1 MPDSTPGGASGA
13 ARPASDR
20 LESWKEI
27 AAYLRRDVTTV
38 QRWERREGMPVH
50 RHLHDKLGSVYAFR
64 SDLDAWARRR
74 SAGAAGGAP
83 GEGPAEGGQE
93 GDPAGDPG
101 TAPAPEPASRGQAA
115 SGHVGTS
122 RPAVL
127 LAAAAV
133 AAAAAVGAGAVWLL
147 QRQAASTRDPLA
159 GARFVPLTDFGGVEQ
174 AAAISGDGRF
184 VAFLS
189 DRAGRVDVWLTQ
201 VGSGQFLDLT
211 RGSAPELVNPSI
223 RTLGFS
229 PDGSLVTFWARG
241 RTGSDP
247 PDIGIW
253 AVPLLGGPPRPYLEG
268 AAEYAWTRDGTRLVH
283 HTPGPGDPMYVSEA
297 GRPHEGR
304 RLFSAPAGLHAHFQT
319 WAPDQRFVYF
329 VQGALPDRLDL
340 WRIRA
345 DGSSAPERLT
355 HHDGVVS
362 HPVFVDARMLLYLAT
377 DADGS
382 GPWLHALD
390 VEDGVARRVGTG
402 AERYTSL
409 AASADGR
416 RLVLTQASPKRT
428 LWRVALGPDR
438 ADLAGARPIPLTT
451 GTGGS
456 PRLGPGYLVYVSA
469 KGAGDG
475 LWKLQDG
482 ASTELWSQPGARIAG
497 APAVRRDGRRIAF
510 WTREGGRTRLRV
522 VDADGTGGRV
532 VTDALQLSGAPAW
545 MPDGASL
552 AVGAIVNG
560 APRLFRVPLE
570 GGAPAPLVAEP
581 SADPAWSPAGDLFA
595 FTGADVGT
603 TFPLKAVNA
612 DGSAHRMPPL
622 TLTRGERH
630 VAFLPGGRSI
640 AVLRGEIRRKH
651 LAAVDLASGASRPL
665 IVLPPDFDVRDFDVS
680 PDGRELVLEQVQE
693 RSDLVLVERPGG

>member
-1 MPDSTPGGASGA
+1 MPDSPPTGSSGA

-27 AAYLRRDVTTV
+27 ATYLRRDVTTV

-50 RHLHDKLGSVYAFR
+50 RHVHDKLGSVYAFR

-74 SAGAAGGAP
+74 SAGVAGGAS
-83 GEGPAEGGQE
+83 GEGTLAGGGQE
-93 GDPAGDPG
+93 RDPAGG
-101 TAPAPEPASRGQAA
+101 AGEVAPLEPVGRERAA
-115 SGHVGTS
+115 SGLARS
-122 RPAVL
+122 PRPAVR
-127 LAAAAV
+127 LAAAIGV
-133 AAAAAVGAGAVWLL
+133 AAAIGAGATWLL
-147 QRQAASTRDPLA
+147 QRRAASADDPLS
-159 GARFVPLTDFGGVEQ
+159 GARFAPLTDFGGVEQ
-174 AAAISGDGRF
+174 AAAISADGRF

-201 VGSGQFLDLT
+201 VGSGQFQDLT

-229 PDGSLVTFWARG
+229 PDGALVTFWARG
-241 RTGSDP
+241 RTGSSP

-297 GRPHEGR
+297 GRPHEAR
-304 RLFSAPAGLHAHFQT
+304 RIFSAPSGLHAHFQV
-319 WAPDQRFVYF
+319 WSPDQAFIYF

-340 WRIRA
+340 WRIRP
-345 DGSSAPERLT
+345 DGSAPERLT
-355 HHDGVVS
+355 HHDGLVS
-362 HPVFVDARMLLYLAT
+362 HPVFADERTLLYLAT
-377 DADGS
+377 DPDGS

-390 VEDGVARRVGTG
+390 VEGRATRRVAPG
-402 AERYTSL
+402 AGRYTSL

-428 LWRVALGPDR
+428 LWRVPLGPDR
-438 ADLAGARPIPLTT
+438 ADLAAASPIPLTT
-451 GTGGS
+451 GNGWS
-456 PRLGPGYLVYVSA
+456 PRLGPGYLVYLSA

-497 APAVRRDGRRIAF
+497 APAVRRDGRTIAF

-522 VDADGTGGRV
+522 VDADGTGARV

-545 MPDGASL
+545 MPDGRSI
-552 AVGAIVNG
+552 AVGAIVEG
-560 APRLFRVPLE
+560 APRLFRVPLD
-570 GGAPAPLVAEP
+570 GGEPAALVAEP
-581 SADPAWSPAGDLFA
+581 SADPAWAPAGDLLA

-603 TFPLKAVNA
+603 TFPLRAVNA
-612 DGSAHRMPPL
+612 DGSARRMPPL
-622 TLTRGERH
+622 TLTRGARH
-630 VAFLPGGRSI
+630 VAFLPDGRSI

-665 IVLPPDFDVRDFDVS
+665 VVLPPDFDVGDFDVS

-693 RSDLVLVERPGG
+693 RSDLVLVERPGR

>member
-83 GEGPAEGGQE
+83 GEGTLPGAGPEGE
-93 GDPAGDPG
+93 PAGDAG
-101 TAPAPEPASRGQAA
+101 TAAPLDPVGGGPAASRFAGA
-115 SGHVGTS
+115 S

-127 LAAAAV
+127 LAAAI
-133 AAAAAVGAGAVWLL
+133 AAAAAAGAGATWLL
-147 QRQAASTRDPLA
+147 QRHATPGRDPLA

-174 AAAISGDGRF
+174 AAAISADGRF

-189 DRAGRVDVWLTQ
+189 DRAGRMDVWLTQ
-201 VGSGQFLDLT
+201 VGSGQFQDLT

-229 PDGSLVTFWARG
+229 PDGALVTFWARG

-268 AAEYAWTRDGTRLVH
+268 AAEYAWTQDGARLVH

-297 GRPHEGR
+297 GRPHEAR
-304 RLFSAPAGLHAHFQT
+304 RIFSAPAGLHAHFQV
-319 WAPDQRFVYF
+319 WSPDQAFIYF

-340 WRIRA
+340 WRMRP
-345 DGSSAPERLT
+345 DGTAPERLT

-362 HPVFVDARMLLYLAT
+362 HPVFVDRRTLLYLAS
-377 DADGS
+377 DPDGS
-382 GPWLHALD
+382 GPRLHALD
-390 VEDGVARRVGTG
+390 VEDGAARRVGTG

-428 LWRVALGPDR
+428 LWRVPLGPGR
-438 ADLAGARPIPLTT
+438 TDLAAASPIPLTT
-451 GTGGS
+451 GTGWS
-456 PRLGPGYLVYVSA
+456 PRLGPGYLVYVSS
-469 KGAGDG
+469 KGSGEG

-482 ASTELWSQPGARIAG
+482 ASTELWSQPEARIAG
-497 APAVRRDGRRIAF
+497 APAVRGDGRRIAF

-532 VTDALQLSGAPAW
+532 VTDALQLFGAPAW
-545 MPDGASL
+545 MPDGRAI
-552 AVGAIVNG
+552 AVGAIVDG

-570 GGAPAPLVAEP
+570 GGEPAPLVAEP
-581 SADPAWSPAGDLFA
+581 SADPAWSPGGDLLA

-622 TLTRGERH
+622 TLTRGERRL
-630 VAFLPGGRSI
+630 AFLPGGRSI

-651 LAAVDLASGASRPL
+651 LTAVELASGASRPL
-665 IVLPPDFDVRDFDVS
+665 VELPPAFDVRDFDVA

-693 RSDLVLVERPGG
+693 RSDLVLVERPGR